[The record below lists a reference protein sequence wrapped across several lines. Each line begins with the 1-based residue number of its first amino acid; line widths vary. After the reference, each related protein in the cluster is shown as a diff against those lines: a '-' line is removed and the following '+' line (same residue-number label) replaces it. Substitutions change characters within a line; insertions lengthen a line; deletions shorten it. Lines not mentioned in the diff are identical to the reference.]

1 MIFHLSRKN
10 FVDTEVRVVVD
21 HLACGLVLDH
31 AIERGFV
38 ILALLGDLVSSSRCT
53 GVLFSRGNARYAHQ
67 RAGFVEIGFLL
78 AAVDLDERSAGDAI
92 AIPVGNV
99 VRYGWCRVL
108 RVAGSGAADRAAN
121 SSHVVGTRRRHIE
134 TGGKRQGNAQQNEIF
149 HVYEVILA
157 LFRLEIKAED
167 RCIAGSRVIG

>member
-1 MIFHLSRKN
+1 MSSFPEEMR
-10 FVDTEVRVVVD
+10 DTPTSVPD
-21 HLACGLVLDH
+21 
-31 AIERGFV
+31 
-38 ILALLGDLVSSSRCT
+38 
-53 GVLFSRGNARYAHQ
+53 
-67 RAGFVEIGFLL
+67 FVEIGFLL

-134 TGGKRQGNAQQNEIF
+134 TGGERQGNAQQNEIF